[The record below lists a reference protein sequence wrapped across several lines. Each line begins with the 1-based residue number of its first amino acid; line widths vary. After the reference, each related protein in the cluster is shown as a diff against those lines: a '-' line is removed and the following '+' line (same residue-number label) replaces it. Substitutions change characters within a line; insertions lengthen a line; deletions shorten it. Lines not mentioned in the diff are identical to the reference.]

1 MNTFRYKLLKNF
13 GALKKGDIVAKRW
26 KMDGS
31 DCVYTDF
38 YCKIVNESYDYKH
51 ELNQSLVED
60 NTEFF
65 TPYAFTT
72 EDKVDIFIGE
82 TYYYINYNNNKVEV
96 TTAYGTSQATLP
108 FSSVEAAENY
118 LILEEAKKRYPIG
131 TKFYPAHVGKENVEI
146 PYTVESHTLEC
157 PGEFPTHISFISN
170 KTDYYVANV
179 YTNGKWA
186 EIVEDFKE
194 GDYLIL
200 EDSFNIAIEKG
211 SLALVIAPQR
221 TYTTAKMITVVFPHK
236 LDLDAIVCFRDRFR
250 KATDKEIISH
260 YEKQGWVNGAKFVLD
275 DKVRVVFD
283 IGYNKNTKLVI
294 VRPYLGGAYSIDKCT
309 LIEEYELPKSWE
321 DLTLVKGYYVKS
333 YADIHKCE
341 NTKPSKENK
350 NVFKT
355 EKQVKSALAFAQLSQ
370 LVAEMNGDWTP
381 DWGKDGQIKYG
392 IMRQNNELIRFEASY
407 TFRHLCFKSKELRNF
422 SLENH
427 RNLWEQ
433 YWEL

>member
-72 EDKVDIFIGE
+72 EDKVDMYVGE
-82 TYYYINYNNNKVEV
+82 NYYYIDYANRIGIATAR
-96 TTAYGTSQATLP
+96 TTSEATFP
-108 FSSVEAAENY
+108 FSTKEAAENY
-118 LILEEAKKRYPIG
+118 LLLEEAKRRYPIG
-131 TKFYPAHVGKENVEI
+131 TKFYPAHMSKEIVEI
-146 PYTVESHTLEC
+146 PYTVKSHVLEN
-157 PGEFPTHISFISN
+157 PSEFPTYISFISD

-186 EIVEDFKE
+186 EIAENFEE

-200 EDSFNIAIEKG
+200 ENSINLLNSVSIEKG
-211 SLALVIAPQR
+211 SLALIQSI
-221 TYTTAKMITVVFPHK
+221 MGELINVVFLHKPELGTIASLKHK
-236 LDLDAIVCFRDRFR
+236 LR

-341 NTKPSKENK
+341 NTKPNKENK

-381 DWGKDGQIKYG
+381 DWGKNGQIKYG

-427 RNLWEQ
+427 RTLWEQ